1 MPVIRQLTLLMI
13 VNLIAWPHIEA
24 MRGGKEVQTIWDGQS
39 AGFLITWTTS
49 DIRASSAKDGS
60 LVFSAAQFAREDF
73 QASEAETRKDNARI
87 NRESK
92 RNGEPPLE
100 ANPCTVEREI
110 TLLSV
115 VGSILTFRDHFYES
129 CEREAH
135 PAGNTRYTAI
145 DLAKPGRMLYP
156 SIDYYV
162 DTTKPS
168 KVVQL
173 TDLFADGEILRALT
187 ADVII
192 TKTLKDIGK
201 YPHRKLSALLPP
213 ILEPV
218 SGETDRGCYEISG
231 DLLTRFAFHHVEG
244 NSVAVRLGLSGCGAC
259 RECLTEI
266 GILLP
271 IPDSLREPLALA
283 EAGKEGFLLK
293 DTKKILRGRQTRFIF
308 RSKG

>member
-1 MPVIRQLTLLMI
+1 MTLLMI

-24 MRGGKEVQTIWDGQS
+24 RRAGNEVQTIWDGQS
-39 AGFLITWTTS
+39 NGFHITWTTS
-49 DIRASSAKDGS
+49 DISASSAKDGR

-73 QASEAETRKDNARI
+73 QASEAETRKDTARI
-87 NRESK
+87 NRELK
-92 RNGEPPLE
+92 RNGEPPLK

-110 TLLSV
+110 ILLSA
-115 VGSILTFRDHFYES
+115 VGSILTFQDHFYAS

-135 PAGNTRYTAI
+135 PAGNVRYTAI
-145 DLAKPGRMLYP
+145 DLAKPGRTLY
-156 SIDYYV
+156 SIDYFV

-173 TDLFADGEILRALT
+173 TDLFPDGEILRALT
-187 ADVII
+187 ADALI
-192 TKTLKDIGK
+192 TKAFKDRGD
-201 YPHRKLSALLPP
+201 YPPRKLSALLPP
-213 ILEPV
+213 ILQPII
-218 SGETDRGCYEISG
+218 GDTDNGCHEISG
-231 DLLTRFAFHHVEG
+231 DLLTRFAFHHIER
-244 NSVAVRLGLSGCGAC
+244 NKVAVRLGLSGCGVC

-271 IPDSLREPLALA
+271 IPDSLSEPLALS

-293 DTKKILRGRQTRFIF
+293 DMRKISQGRHTRFVF

>member
-1 MPVIRQLTLLMI
+1 MI
-13 VNLIAWPHIEA
+13 LNLIAWSHIEA
-24 MRGGKEVQTIWDGQS
+24 MRTRNADQTIWTGQS
-39 AGFLITWTTS
+39 NGFLITWTTA
-49 DIRASSAKDGS
+49 DIRAVSAKDGG

-73 QASEAETRKDNARI
+73 QASEAETRKDNARL

-92 RNGEPPLE
+92 RNGAPPLE

-110 TLLSV
+110 ILLSV
-115 VGSILTFRDHFYES
+115 VGSILTFRDHFYEG

-135 PAGNTRYTAI
+135 PAGNIRYTAI
-145 DLAKPGRMLYP
+145 DLSKPGRTLYP
-156 SIDYYV
+156 IDYFV

-173 TDLFADGEILRALT
+173 TDLFADREILTALT
-187 ADVII
+187 ADALI
-192 TKTLKDIGK
+192 TKALKDRGG
-201 YPHRKLSALLPP
+201 YPPRKLSALLPP
-213 ILEPV
+213 ILEPII
-218 SGETDRGCYEISG
+218 GETNRGCHEISG

-244 NSVAVRLGLSGCGAC
+244 KSVAVRLGLSGCGVC

-271 IPDSLREPLALA
+271 IPDSLSEPLALA

-293 DTKKILRGRQTRFIF
+293 DMKKISQGRQTKFVF

>member
-1 MPVIRQLTLLMI
+1 MSVIRQVILLMI
-13 VNLIAWPHIEA
+13 LNLIAWSHIEA
-24 MRGGKEVQTIWDGQS
+24 MRTRKADQTIWTGQS
-39 AGFLITWTTS
+39 NGFLITWTTS
-49 DIRASSAKDGS
+49 DIRAVSAKDGG

-115 VGSILTFRDHFYES
+115 VGSILTFRDHFYEG

-135 PAGNTRYTAI
+135 PAGNIRYTAI
-145 DLAKPGRMLYP
+145 DLAKPGRTLYP
-156 SIDYYV
+156 IDYFV

-173 TDLFADGEILRALT
+173 TDLFADREILRALT
-187 ADVII
+187 ADVLI
-192 TKTLKDIGK
+192 TKALNGRGD
-201 YPHRKLSALLPP
+201 YPPRKLSALLPP
-213 ILEPV
+213 ILEPIV
-218 SGETDRGCYEISG
+218 GGTDRGCYEISG

-244 NSVAVRLGLSGCGAC
+244 KSVAVRLGLSGCGVC

-271 IPDSLREPLALA
+271 IPDSLSEPLALA

-293 DTKKILRGRQTRFIF
+293 DMKKISQGRQTKFVF